1 MAKALERET
10 NPSPALSLRSQA
22 SAAFRVPE
30 NPKISLRPSGFSA
43 PLIEHDLPLFSQTK
57 GRWRIRA
64 HAGAGLS
71 TVLMDFVAH
80 QLAQGV
86 PANEILVVAASK
98 EAAAR
103 LRAGIADRLAGVDDA
118 DFVADNTM
126 VRSVHSLAFALL
138 RQCTSADIRLITGAE
153 QDGVIRDLL
162 QGQLDA
168 GPAALAMWPEQYRD
182 AIGFVGFARS
192 LRDFLL
198 RAAERGASPD
208 ELRELGRREHIP
220 MWSAAGDFL
229 EEYEQV
235 MSLGSPHNYSASEL
249 VSRVLEHP
257 IEDQGW
263 RIVVVDDAQH
273 FDPKSAQLVETIMQ
287 HADTAII
294 AGDPEQHVLSFRG
307 ASVAWLENAKVDHDL
322 YLDHV
327 YRQPKAQKMLA
338 SSGAREHLAIANI
351 VRRAH
356 LIDGQSWKDIAVI
369 VRSSQQVASLRRA
382 LLAAG
387 VPAAVDATDVVLSEQ
402 HIVSSMLLAL
412 KALDRPLP
420 LPDVEALVLG
430 PIGGA
435 DAITM
440 RRLLRALRRAE
451 LAQGG
456 TRRALEILGKLIR
469 PSEEAEQIF
478 DEALAKLL
486 GPREQGILE
495 RIRGVLSAG
504 AKAEGVEG
512 TLWSVWEATG
522 LSEHLAAQSLR
533 GGATG
538 AQADRD
544 LDAMLALF
552 DAAGDWVERRPN
564 GSVQGF
570 IRHIE
575 EQMLPTGVRDRR
587 IEDPDVVQVLT
598 AHGAAAKEWKTVI
611 VAGVQESIW
620 PALDAGD
627 TAFRQ
632 AAFVDLLDRDI
643 DPNLPTSRL
652 KEQLDEEHRL
662 FHLACTRATEQLLI
676 TAVEDPEDPH
686 GQPSQFFEGYEAPLF
701 RAEGDA
707 AEPETA
713 ASLGDGTRLL
723 SVAALVAELRRVL
736 SDETAPQR
744 RKEQAARQLARLAN
758 AGVPGAHPGQ
768 WWGIGAETSKSAL
781 PVQSISPSKVES
793 ALRCPLNAQL
803 GNLAG
808 DSSAMSIGT
817 LVHAY
822 AEAISTGAPVNEAR
836 TLITEAVEAMQH
848 APSWAIPGIMADF
861 GETLD
866 RLEQWLSVHNAGDTL
881 LGVEVPVDVTL
892 PNGVRIRGKIDRLE
906 QAGEAINIVDL
917 KLTKQAYA
925 KAKVEELPQMVA
937 YQLALRHGEF
947 RDGEIRTASG
957 DAGIEVEGAVLVFPK
972 QGTKGATTREQSK
985 KTDEVLDHMA
995 AQLPLVLEEL
1005 RGPSLRATANEMCKN
1020 CSLISVCPA
1029 QERGRMTNQ

>member
-1 MAKALERET
+1 
-10 NPSPALSLRSQA
+10 
-22 SAAFRVPE
+22 
-30 NPKISLRPSGFSA
+30 
-43 PLIEHDLPLFSQTK
+43 
-57 GRWRIRA
+57 
-64 HAGAGLS
+64 
-71 TVLMDFVAH
+71 MDFVAQ
-80 QLAQGV
+80 QLKQGT
-86 PANEILVVAASK
+86 PARQILVIAASK
-98 EAAAR
+98 EVAAR
-103 LRAGIADRLAGVDDA
+103 LRGGIADRLAGVDGA
-118 DFVADNTM
+118 EFVADTTM

-138 RQCTSADIRLITGAE
+138 RQSTGADIRLITGAE

-162 QGQLDA
+162 QGQLEA

-182 AIGFVGFARS
+182 AVGFLGFARA

-208 ELRELGRREHIP
+208 DLRALGAREGIP
-220 MWSAAGDFL
+220 MWTAAGDFL

-235 MSLGSPHNYSASEL
+235 MSLGSPHNFSASEL
-249 VSRVLEHP
+249 VSRALEHE
-257 IEDQGW
+257 IGDQGW

-273 FDPKSAQLVETIMQ
+273 FDPKSAQLVESIMQ
-287 HADTAII
+287 YADTAII
-294 AGDPEQHVLSFRG
+294 AGDPQQHVLSFRG
-307 ASVAWLENAKVDHDL
+307 ASAAWLEHAAVDHDL

-327 YRQPKAQKMLA
+327 YRQPRTMKMLA
-338 SSGAREHLAIANI
+338 SNVAREHRAIANA

-356 LIDGQSWKDIAVI
+356 LINGQAWNDMAVI
-369 VRSSQQVASLRRA
+369 VRSSQQIAPLRRA

-387 VPAAVDATDVVLSEQ
+387 VPAGVDASDVVLSEQ

-412 KALDRPLP
+412 KALHQPLA

-451 LAQGG
+451 LARGG
-456 TRRALEILGKLIR
+456 TRRALEILGDLLR
-469 PSEEAEQIF
+469 PSAEAEQAS
-478 DEALAKLL
+478 DAAMETML
-486 GPREQGILE
+486 GPREQAILE

-504 AKAEGVEG
+504 ANAEGVEG

-598 AHGAAAKEWKTVI
+598 AHGAASKEWKTVI
-611 VAGVQESIW
+611 VAGVQESRW

-632 AAFVDLLDRDI
+632 AAFVDLLDRNI

-652 KEQLDEEHRL
+652 KEQLDEERRL
-662 FHLACTRATEQLLI
+662 FHLACTRATETLLV
-676 TAVEDPEDPH
+676 TAVDDPDDPH
-686 GQPSQFFEGYEAPLF
+686 GQPSQFFAGLEAPLLH
-701 RAEGDA
+701 AHGDA
-707 AEPETA
+707 DDHDTA
-713 ASLGDGTRLL
+713 ASLAEGTRLL
-723 SVAALVAELRRVL
+723 SVPALVAELRRVL
-736 SDETAPQR
+736 AEASAPER
-744 RKEQAARQLARLAN
+744 RKEQAARQLARLAS

-768 WWGIGAETSKSAL
+768 WWGIGAETSKSLL
-781 PVQSISPSKVES
+781 PVTSISPSKVES

-808 DSSAMSIGT
+808 DTSAMSLGT

-822 AEAISTGAPVNEAR
+822 AEAVSTGAPAVKARAMILEAFEHMQQAP
-836 TLITEAVEAMQH
+836 TWAMPGMMTEFEA
-848 APSWAIPGIMADF
+848 A
-861 GETLD
+861 LD
-866 RLEQWLSVHNAGDTL
+866 RLDHWLSVHNAGDTL

-906 QAGEAINIVDL
+906 RAGDAINIVDL
-917 KLTKQAYA
+917 KWANQAYS
-925 KAKVEELPQMVA
+925 KAKVEDLPQMVA

-947 RDGEIRTASG
+947 VDGEIRTATEG
-957 DAGIEVEGAVLVFPK
+957 EGIEVEGAVLVFPK
-972 QGTKGATTREQSK
+972 HDATAATSREQSK
-985 KTDEVLDHMA
+985 KTDEVLDEMA
-995 AQLPLVLEEL
+995 AQLPRVLEEL
-1005 RGPSLRATANEMCKN
+1005 RGPSLRATVNELCEN
-1020 CSLISVCPA
+1020 CRLISICPA